1 MAISKLKYWT
11 LETNRHITSF
21 NSITFTPPT
30 GTLYLS
36 YALLI
41 QGNLSFEGEDI
52 VWIFDSYYK
61 GSVELWARKRG
72 LYQESIAYPQFFY
85 LYLKDPHAYIDM
97 IEALESRY
105 QAQECSFDTIFGPLD
120 GYKIRADRA
129 VAEKIEKQTR
139 YAADLYNVDIRRNQ
153 QYMAEHDMFPCGEMD
168 ESRFS
173 PDFETPLSCL
183 EIRVLSDPGRGS
195 TKEISCIEIH
205 GSRKRKLEGAER
217 TVLSDF
223 MELIKVHDPD
233 VILFPYADVWTQ
245 LMVQRAKRY
254 GIDQSISRS
263 GHFRSMAAKSYWSY
277 GKVNHK
283 DGAYIPEGR
292 VLIDTAT
299 SFTYREGGLKG
310 VLLASRL
317 SGLSPNLTARFT
329 PGTLISSYEV
339 YEALRRSIAIP
350 FRKKDAERLR
360 PLPELKARDKGG
372 MMFQPQPGVREKVYQ
387 IDFTSLY
394 PSIIV
399 NYNLS
404 PETMEFPERKGFLAE
419 VLRPLLELRRETKR
433 RKKSEVADPSYAGLD
448 SVLKWMLVTCFGY
461 TGYRNAKF
469 GRIEVHEQITSI
481 SREILL
487 QTKEIAEDMG
497 FEVLHGIV
505 DCVWVVGEPVMD
517 LKTRIESKTG
527 ISTEIDAYDWIVFL
541 PMEDGSGAYNRYYG
555 RLSTGKVK
563 LRGILARRGDT
574 PEYIRRMQEELLEAM
589 GQAKSCEELSLLRK
603 RAREIKNRY
612 AAGLINSDPKD
623 LMISRRVSRLN
634 YSRRCAEGSAV
645 KELRRQGI
653 SISPGEEIGYV
664 VRDANTWEV
673 TVDAR
678 GKATEFDASYYGRLL
693 DKAWK
698 EINFALGAEN
708 ALSKTNLFI

>member
-1 MAISKLKYWT
+1 M
-11 LETNRHITSF
+11 
-21 NSITFTPPT
+21 
-30 GTLYLS
+30 
-36 YALLI
+36 
-41 QGNLSFEGEDI
+41 
-52 VWIFDSYYK
+52 WIFDSYYK
-61 GSVELWARKRG
+61 GSVELWARKSG

-85 LYLKDPHAYIDM
+85 LYLKDPHAYMEM

-120 GYKIRADRA
+120 GYKIRGDRS

-139 YAADLYNVDIRRNQ
+139 YAADLYNVDVRRDQ
-153 QYMAEHDMFPCGEMD
+153 QYMAERDMFPCGEMD

-173 PDFETPLSCL
+173 PDFEYPLSCL
-183 EIRVLSDPGRGS
+183 EIEVKGDPVRGRA
-195 TKEISCIEIH
+195 KDISCIEIH

-223 MELIKVHDPD
+223 VELIKVHDPD
-233 VILFPYADVWTQ
+233 VILFPYADVWTS

-254 GIDQSISRS
+254 GIDQNISRS

-283 DGAYIPEGR
+283 DGALIPEGR
-292 VLIDTAT
+292 VLIDTAK
-299 SFTYREGGLKG
+299 SFVYREGGLKG
-310 VLLASRL
+310 VLLTSRL

-339 YEALRRSIAIP
+339 YEALHRGIAVP

-360 PLPELKARDKGG
+360 PLPELKAGDKGG

-404 PETMEFPERKGFLAE
+404 PETMEFPERRGFLAE
-419 VLRPLLELRRETKR
+419 VLRPLLDLRRETKR
-433 RKKSEVADPSYAGLD
+433 RKKADKADPSHAGLD

-469 GRIEVHEQITSI
+469 GRIEVHERITSI

-487 QTKEIAEDMG
+487 QTKEIAEEMG

-505 DCVWVVGEPVMD
+505 DCVWVVGDPVMD
-517 LKTRIESKTG
+517 LKARIEAETG

-574 PEYIRRMQEELLEAM
+574 PEYIRRMQEELLEA
-589 GQAKSCEELSLLRK
+589 
-603 RAREIKNRY
+603 
-612 AAGLINSDPKD
+612 
-623 LMISRRVSRLN
+623 
-634 YSRRCAEGSAV
+634 
-645 KELRRQGI
+645 
-653 SISPGEEIGYV
+653 IG
-664 VRDANTWEV
+664 
-673 TVDAR
+673 
-678 GKATEFDASYYGRLL
+678 
-693 DKAWK
+693 
-698 EINFALGAEN
+698 
-708 ALSKTNLFI
+708 

>member
-1 MAISKLKYWT
+1 M
-11 LETNRHITSF
+11 
-21 NSITFTPPT
+21 
-30 GTLYLS
+30 
-36 YALLI
+36 
-41 QGNLSFEGEDI
+41 
-52 VWIFDSYYK
+52 WIFDSYYK
-61 GSVELWARKRG
+61 GCVELWARKRG
-72 LYQESIAYPQFFY
+72 LYIESIAYPQFFY
-85 LYLKDPHAYIDM
+85 LYLKDPHAYMDM

-105 QAQECSFDTIFGPLD
+105 KAQECSFDTIFGPLD
-120 GYKIRADRA
+120 GYKIRGDRS

-139 YAADLYNVDIRRNQ
+139 YAADLYNVDVRRDQ
-153 QYMAEHDMFPCGEMD
+153 QYMAERDMFPCGEMD

-173 PDFETPLSCL
+173 PDFEDPLSSL
-183 EIRVLSDPGRGS
+183 EIEVKGDPGRGLN
-195 TKEISCIEIH
+195 KEISSIEIH
-205 GSRKRKLEGAER
+205 GRRKLEGAER

-223 MELIKVHDPD
+223 MGLIKVHDPD

-283 DGAYIPEGR
+283 DGALIPEGR
-292 VLIDTAT
+292 VLIDTAK

-339 YEALRRSIAIP
+339 YEALHKGIAVP

-419 VLRPLLELRRETKR
+419 VLRPLLDLRRETKR
-433 RKKSEVADPSYAGLD
+433 RKKAAKADPSYAGLD

-469 GRIEVHEQITSI
+469 GRIEVHERITSI

-487 QTKEIAEDMG
+487 QTKEIAEEMG

-505 DCVWVVGEPVMD
+505 DCVWVVGDRVMD
-517 LKTRIESKTG
+517 LKSRIEAETG
-527 ISTEIDAYDWIVFL
+527 ISTDIDAYDWIVFL

-563 LRGILARRGDT
+563 LRGVIARKGDT
-574 PEYIRRMQEELLEAM
+574 PEYIRRMQEELLEAI
-589 GQAKSCEELSLLRK
+589 GQAKSCKELSILGE

-612 AAGLINSDPKD
+612 TTGLGQADPKD
-623 LMISRRVSRLN
+623 LAIHRRVSRVN
-634 YSRRCAEGSAV
+634 YSRKCAEGSAV
-645 KELRRQGI
+645 QDLRAQGI
-653 SISPGEEIGYV
+653 TISPGEEISYV
-664 VRDANTWEV
+664 VRDANTW
-673 TVDAR
+673 TVDTMDRASD
-678 GKATEFDASYYGRLL
+678 FDTRYYGRLL
-693 DKAWK
+693 DKAWN
-698 EINFALGAEN
+698 EISFCLGDRIRKVEDE
-708 ALSKTNLFI
+708 TNLFIS

>member
-1 MAISKLKYWT
+1 M
-11 LETNRHITSF
+11 
-21 NSITFTPPT
+21 
-30 GTLYLS
+30 
-36 YALLI
+36 
-41 QGNLSFEGEDI
+41 
-52 VWIFDSYYK
+52 WIFDSYYK
-61 GSVELWARKRG
+61 GGVELWARKRG

-85 LYLKDPHAYIDM
+85 LYLKDPHAYMDM

-105 QAQECSFDTIFGPLD
+105 HAMECGFDTIFGPLD
-120 GYKIRADRA
+120 GYKIRGDRS

-139 YAADLYNVDIRRNQ
+139 YAADLYNVDVRRDQ
-153 QYMAEHDMFPCGEMD
+153 QYLAQRDMFPCGEMD

-173 PDFETPLSCL
+173 PDFEIPLSCL
-183 EIRVLSDPGRGS
+183 EIEVKGDPGRGC

-205 GSRKRKLEGAER
+205 GSRKRKLEGSER

-245 LMVQRAKRY
+245 LMVQRSKRY

-283 DGAYIPEGR
+283 DGALIPEGR
-292 VLIDTAT
+292 VLIDTAK

-339 YEALRRSIAIP
+339 YEAIRRGIAVP

-419 VLRPLLELRRETKR
+419 VLRPLLDLRRETKR
-433 RKKSEVADPSYAGLD
+433 RKKADKADPSYAGLD

-469 GRIEVHEQITSI
+469 GRIEVHERITSV

-487 QTKEIAEDMG
+487 QTKEIAEEMG

-517 LKTRIESKTG
+517 LKARIEAETG

-574 PEYIRRMQEELLEAM
+574 PEYIRRMQEELLDAM
-589 GQAKSCEELSLLRK
+589 GQAKSCKELRTFGE

-612 AAGLINSDPKD
+612 TTGLGQADPKD
-623 LMISRRVSRLN
+623 LAIHRRVSRVN

-645 KELRRQGI
+645 KDLRAQRI
-653 SISPGEEIGYV
+653 AISPGEEISYV
-664 VRDANTWEV
+664 VRDAKTW
-673 TVDAR
+673 TVDT
-678 GKATEFDASYYGRLL
+678 GYKASDFDARYYNRLL
-693 DKAWK
+693 DKAWD
-698 EINFALGAEN
+698 EISFAL
-708 ALSKTNLFI
+708 KTG